1 MANGQ
6 TSGTQN
12 PEFGIWN
19 LEFKHMKI
27 RYSKKRLLSSLLLGG
42 MFAAFGL
49 LRLLDTSENSWL
61 YYLQLFFGLFALGSY
76 FYERYFQYLSI
87 DGAVLTKNRLR
98 RKSLQLEKITKIQ
111 SFPGKIKLFTSEE
124 KLSINTELIADD
136 SRNDLLKVLGALE
149 VENNPF
155 IGYSSKTS

>member
-1 MANGQ
+1 M
-6 TSGTQN
+6 
-12 PEFGIWN
+12 
-19 LEFKHMKI
+19 
-27 RYSKKRLLSSLLLGG
+27 
-42 MFAAFGL
+42 
-49 LRLLDTSENSWL
+49 
-61 YYLQLFFGLFALGSY
+61 
-76 FYERYFQYLSI
+76 
-87 DGAVLTKNRLR
+87 TKNRLR